1 MHKRLIGRN
10 SLAASMA
17 IITCLACSGTDSS
30 APGSGGDAS
39 IGGAPTG
46 GVTSTGANLAGGTT
60 ASAGRS
66 SVGGAATG
74 GVVSTGG
81 SAVQGGAPATGGV
94 LGTGGIVA
102 TGGAVATGGKASG
115 GAPGT
120 GGMPAT
126 GGTPA
131 TGGKSATGGA
141 NAGGVATGGSAA
153 TGGKSATGGST
164 QADTGGKATG
174 GATSAT
180 GGGSSVSC
188 PSTVLTAGDH
198 TETITSNGQSR
209 SFIVHIPT
217 SYKGTS
223 ATPAILDWHPLGGTG
238 SGQEGSSGWKAKCDS
253 VGCIAV
259 FPNSSSSQASDNSW
273 NAGYCC
279 DNAEHNQVN
288 EVQFARDIITWL
300 KANACLDAK
309 RVYASGGSNGGG
321 MTYRLACEAS
331 DVIAAVAPV
340 DFRCVTGTDPLANAG
355 SVTAA
360 NNTACKCS
368 NLNRPITVVAWDEGQ
383 DNSIVP
389 YNGGQ
394 TPNLATD
401 CPATGNCV
409 GIGFTS
415 AQVNAQT
422 WANFS
427 GCTGTATTD
436 PNNSL
441 CKTWTSCQGNTTV
454 SLCTNNSA
462 SHLGVYGSN
471 WNDVAWTRMSTQS
484 LP

>member
-1 MHKRLIGRN
+1 MRTSDFRLSRN
-10 SLAASMA
+10 EAPAV
-17 IITCLACSGTDSS
+17 GGSS
-30 APGSGGDAS
+30 AGGGTRSGG
-39 IGGAPTG
+39 
-46 GVTSTGANLAGGTT
+46 
-60 ASAGRS
+60 
-66 SVGGAATG
+66 AT
-74 GVVSTGG
+74 
-81 SAVQGGAPATGGV
+81 P
-94 LGTGGIVA
+94 
-102 TGGAVATGGKASG
+102 TGGAVATGGNAQG
-115 GAPGT
+115 GANPT
-120 GGMPAT
+120 GGA
-126 GGTPA
+126 PA
-131 TGGKSATGGA
+131 TGGKSTTGG
-141 NAGGVATGGSAA
+141 NSAGT
-153 TGGKSATGGST
+153 
-164 QADTGGKATG
+164 
-174 GATSAT
+174 
-180 GGGSSVSC
+180 GGSSVTC
-188 PSTVLTAGDH
+188 PSTVLAAGDH
-198 TETITSNGQSR
+198 TETITSNGLSR
-209 SFIVHIPT
+209 SFIVHVPT
-217 SYKGTS
+217 SYTGTS
-223 ATPAILDWHPLGGTG
+223 ATPALLDWHPLGGSG

-259 FPNSSSSQASDNSW
+259 FPNSPSTEASDNSW

-288 EVQFARDIITWL
+288 DVQFARDIITWL
-300 KANACLDAK
+300 KANTCLDAK

-360 NNTACKCS
+360 NNTACKCP

-394 TPNLATD
+394 TPSFATD
-401 CPATGNCV
+401 CPATGSCV

-427 GCTGTATTD
+427 GCTGSATAD
-436 PNNSL
+436 PDNSL

-454 SLCTNNSA
+454 SLCTNPSS